1 MLLVYED
8 HAVSGRRLADFETLY
23 QEHWTPTLA
32 TQSAGRLLWYFD
44 RLLGEAHHVVTVT
57 GFPDGR
63 AYEEFVG
70 QVQGGKLGDLVEE
83 LTARR
88 YSVSGKVLSP
98 APWSPPIDLGS
109 VPSVPEPHGVSI
121 FLENIAWPD
130 KPLAEFVANL
140 GATYEQLWASTAD
153 EPPPVQLVGAFET
166 APPGSRPQT
175 TVLQRLRDPL
185 QFLSG
190 VVTKL
195 PPDHPIELA
204 KAEGLKNRDRFE
216 SNLLMTA
223 DWSPCR

>member
-1 MLLVYED
+1 VLLVYED
-8 HAVSGRRLADFETLY
+8 HSVVGRRLPEFEALY
-23 QEHWTPTLA
+23 RDHWSPTLS
-32 TQSAGRLLWYFD
+32 TVGPGRLLWYFD
-44 RLLGEAHHVVTVT
+44 RLLGEAHHVLTIAA
-57 GFPDGR
+57 FPDGR
-63 AYEEFVG
+63 AYEDFVNEAH
-70 QVQGGKLGDLVEE
+70 GGKLADLVEE
-83 LTARR
+83 LTALR
-88 YSVSGKVLSP
+88 YSVRGKLLNP
-98 APWSPPIDLGS
+98 APWSPPIDLGAVPTTPEERAVS
-109 VPSVPEPHGVSI
+109 V

-140 GATYEQLWASTAD
+140 GATYEQLWSGGTDQA
-153 EPPPVQLVGAFET
+153 PPVQLVGAFQT
-166 APPGSRPQT
+166 ASPGPRPQM

-223 DWSPCR
+223 VWSPCP